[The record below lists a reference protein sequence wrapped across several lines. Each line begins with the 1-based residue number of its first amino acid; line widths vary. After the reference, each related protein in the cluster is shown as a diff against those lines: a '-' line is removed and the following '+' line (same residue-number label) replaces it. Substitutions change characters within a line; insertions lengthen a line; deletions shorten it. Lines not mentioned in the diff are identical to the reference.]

1 MHDPT
6 SGETRIPLRLY
17 AIDEPQGDTDLV
29 LSRAETEQLHARLAT
44 FLTRNSAPAQS
55 CRRPVL

>member
-17 AIDEPQGDTDLV
+17 SIDEPQGDADLV
-29 LSRAETEQLHARLAT
+29 LSRVETEQLHARLAVFIT
-44 FLTRNSAPAQS
+44 SHDTPAHS